1 METKIV
7 VNIELKGSTRVKRET
22 PDVIKWELTKKDID
36 SKYKG
41 NDKNKVVKKG
51 KRIHYNYDVKPA
63 TLHTNICL
71 DAYKYWVSDECP
83 SFSNKKVW
91 NRLSSK
97 ERIEAHLQHLCD
109 HHRGISYTYEILR
122 D

>member
-7 VNIELKGSTRVKRET
+7 LNIVLKGATMVKRET
-22 PDVIKWELTKKDID
+22 PDIIKWELTKKDID

-51 KRIHYNYDVKPA
+51 KRVHYTYDIKPA
-63 TLHTNICL
+63 TLHTNISL
-71 DAYKYWVSDECP
+71 DAYNYFVSDEFP
-83 SFSNKKVW
+83 AFSNRKVW
-91 NRLSSK
+91 SQLSSK
-97 ERIEAHLQHLCD
+97 ARLEAHLQHLCD
-109 HHRGISYTYEILR
+109 HHRGISYTYEILK